1 VLAETLADE
10 DNLSADQSVILCPLI
25 F

>member
-1 VLAETLADE
+1 LAETLADE